1 MRSLWILLPLI
12 LTGCTTPP
20 PPAPTPLTQVVPVAS
35 PTKLVETGYA
45 VRSYR
50 DSANPA
56 IWHEAHVVY
65 RRTRVPVTAS
75 DDYSTVPRTSAP
87 PISFAPLSSSDEL
100 AAELATQKK
109 ITADLHAM
117 QVSVTETEQRLE
129 AQYATLV
136 RQSAD
141 VLKVHEQLAAERNRT
156 QAAAPVAA
164 TATALTDKTGGKT
177 TADW

>member
-1 MRSLWILLPLI
+1 MRSLWIFLPLI
-12 LTGCTTPP
+12 LVGCTTPP
-20 PPAPTPLTQVVPVAS
+20 PPTATPLTRVIPVAS

-45 VRSYR
+45 VRSYL

-65 RRTRVPVTAS
+65 RRTRVPASAGDDLVTIS
-75 DDYSTVPRTSAP
+75 RTTYP
-87 PISFAPLSSSDEL
+87 PISFTPLSSSDEL

-117 QVSVTETEQRLE
+117 QASVAETEQRLQ

-136 RQSAD
+136 RQSAE
-141 VLKVHEQLAAERNRT
+141 VLKVHEQLAAERSRT
-156 QAAAPVAA
+156 QGALPAAT
-164 TATALTDKTGGKT
+164 TATALADKTAGKT
-177 TADW
+177 GAEW